1 LNIIFM
7 GTPDFAVPSLKLLAN
22 NHNVL
27 CAFSQPARPNGRGMK
42 IKDSPVEK
50 AAKDLNIQTLT
61 PSSLKNDDVFSNFK
75 ELNPDIVVVVAY
87 GLILP
92 EKYLKIPKFGC
103 INGHA
108 SLLPRWRGAAPIQ
121 RAIEAGDKK
130 TGSCIMLMEKGMDTG
145 PVILSRSIDIYQS
158 DNAQRIHD
166 KLSNITA
173 EILIDAIKGYTIGNL
188 DPVPQKEIGIKYA
201 NKIEKTE
208 AEIDWEEGSKEI
220 YNKIRAFDPFPG
232 TFTFLHNNLIKIVS
246 SRLGNNTHESEP
258 GTIIEVGK
266 KIIVACGKKTTLEIV
281 SLQKP
286 GKKIISTIE
295 FLNGTKIMIGEKFGS
310 RE

>member
-1 LNIIFM
+1 M

-22 NHNVL
+22 NHNIL

-145 PVILSRSIDIYQS
+145 PVILSRSIDICQS

-173 EILIDAIKGYTIGNL
+173 EILIDAIKGYTIGNIE
-188 DPVPQKEIGIKYA
+188 PVPQKEIGIKYA

-246 SRLGNNTHESEP
+246 SRLCNITHESEP

>member
-1 LNIIFM
+1 M

-121 RAIEAGDKK
+121 RAIESGDKK

-145 PVILSRSIDIYQS
+145 PVILSRSVDIYQS

-173 EILIDAIKGYTIGNL
+173 EILIDAIKGYTIGNIE
-188 DPVPQKEIGIKYA
+188 PVPQKEIGIKYA
-201 NKIEKTE
+201 NKIEKAE
-208 AEIDWEEGSKEI
+208 AEIDWEDGSKEI

>member
-1 LNIIFM
+1 M

-50 AAKDLNIQTLT
+50 AAKDLNILTLT

-121 RAIEAGDKK
+121 RAIESGDKK

-145 PVILSRSIDIYQS
+145 PVILSRSIDICQS

-173 EILIDAIKGYTIGNL
+173 EILIDAIKGYTTGNI
-188 DPVPQKEIGIKYA
+188 DPVPQKEIGVKYA
-201 NKIEKTE
+201 NKIQKAE

-246 SRLGNNTHESEP
+246 SRLCNITHESEP

-281 SLQKP
+281 SIQKP

>member
-1 LNIIFM
+1 M

-208 AEIDWEEGSKEI
+208 AEIDWEEESKEI

>member
-1 LNIIFM
+1 M

-173 EILIDAIKGYTIGNL
+173 EILIDAIKGYTIGNIE
-188 DPVPQKEIGIKYA
+188 PVPQKEIGIKYA
-201 NKIEKTE
+201 NKIEKAE

-246 SRLGNNTHESEP
+246 SRLCNITHESEP

>member
-1 LNIIFM
+1 M

-145 PVILSRSIDIYQS
+145 PVILSRSVDIYQS

-173 EILIDAIKGYTIGNL
+173 EILIDAIKGYTTGNI
-188 DPVPQKEIGIKYA
+188 DPVPQKEIGVKYA
-201 NKIEKTE
+201 NKIEKAE

>member
-1 LNIIFM
+1 M

-173 EILIDAIKGYTIGNL
+173 EILIDAIKGYTIGNIE
-188 DPVPQKEIGIKYA
+188 PVPQKEIGIKYA
-201 NKIEKTE
+201 NKIEKAE
-208 AEIDWEEGSKEI
+208 AEIDWEDGSKEI

-246 SRLGNNTHESEP
+246 SRLCNITHESEP

>member
-1 LNIIFM
+1 M

-50 AAKDLNIQTLT
+50 AAKDLNILTLT

-173 EILIDAIKGYTIGNL
+173 EILIDAIKGYTIGNIE
-188 DPVPQKEIGIKYA
+188 PVPQKEIGIKYA
-201 NKIEKTE
+201 NKIEKAE
-208 AEIDWEEGSKEI
+208 AEIDWEDGSKEI

>member
-1 LNIIFM
+1 M

-22 NHNVL
+22 NHNIL

-145 PVILSRSIDIYQS
+145 PVILSRSIDICQS

-173 EILIDAIKGYTIGNL
+173 EILIDAIKGYTIGNIE
-188 DPVPQKEIGIKYA
+188 PVPQKKIGIKYA

>member
-1 LNIIFM
+1 M

-145 PVILSRSIDIYQS
+145 PVILSRSVDIYQS

-286 GKKIISTIE
+286 GKKIISTFE

>member
-1 LNIIFM
+1 M

-50 AAKDLNIQTLT
+50 AAKDLNILTLT

-121 RAIEAGDKK
+121 RAIESGDKK

-286 GKKIISTIE
+286 GKKIISAIE

>member
-1 LNIIFM
+1 M

-22 NHNVL
+22 NHNIL

-173 EILIDAIKGYTIGNL
+173 EILIDAIKGYTIGNIE
-188 DPVPQKEIGIKYA
+188 PVPQKEIGIKYA
-201 NKIEKTE
+201 NKIEKAE
-208 AEIDWEEGSKEI
+208 AEIDWEDGSKEI

-246 SRLGNNTHESEP
+246 SRLCNITHESEP

>member
-1 LNIIFM
+1 M

-145 PVILSRSIDIYQS
+145 PVILSRSVDIYQS

>member
-1 LNIIFM
+1 M

-50 AAKDLNIQTLT
+50 AAKDLNILTLT

-173 EILIDAIKGYTIGNL
+173 EILIDAIKGYTIGNIE
-188 DPVPQKEIGIKYA
+188 PVPQKEIGIKYA

-246 SRLGNNTHESEP
+246 SRLCNITHESEP

>member
-1 LNIIFM
+1 M

-121 RAIEAGDKK
+121 RAIESGDKK

-173 EILIDAIKGYTIGNL
+173 EILIDAIKGYTTGNI
-188 DPVPQKEIGIKYA
+188 DPVPQKEIGVKYA
-201 NKIEKTE
+201 NKIEKAE
-208 AEIDWEEGSKEI
+208 AEIDWEDGSKEI

>member
-1 LNIIFM
+1 M

-22 NHNVL
+22 NHNIL

-50 AAKDLNIQTLT
+50 AAKDLNILTLT

-145 PVILSRSIDIYQS
+145 PVILSRSIDICQS

-173 EILIDAIKGYTIGNL
+173 EILIDAIKGYTIGNIE
-188 DPVPQKEIGIKYA
+188 PVPQKEIGIKYA